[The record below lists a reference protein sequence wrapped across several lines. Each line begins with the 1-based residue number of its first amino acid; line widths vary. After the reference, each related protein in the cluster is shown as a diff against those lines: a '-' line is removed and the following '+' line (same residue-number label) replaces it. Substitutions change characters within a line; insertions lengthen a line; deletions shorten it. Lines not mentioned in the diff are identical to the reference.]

1 MVNYSIS
8 NHTDSTN
15 DHIGGGS
22 RPTFPKPTQNMSGGF
37 SYTFPE
43 AGQTTNSTSA
53 ELRWCDW
60 IALSLANGKHIPPF
74 NPFAPVEKRNDAIE
88 AAKKI
93 LR

>member
-1 MVNYSIS
+1 
-8 NHTDSTN
+8 
-15 DHIGGGS
+15 
-22 RPTFPKPTQNMSGGF
+22 MSGGF